1 MISCN
6 AVENGNLHIFICKLS
21 SNFLNRYIL
30 TANALPSPQKK
41 KSVMRE
47 YSGILTRSHSRQKT
61 SSLTKVAQTRSG
73 PVPSQHRNTPYRV
86 FTNPL
91 LVK

>member
-1 MISCN
+1 
-6 AVENGNLHIFICKLS
+6 
-21 SNFLNRYIL
+21 
-30 TANALPSPQKK
+30 
-41 KSVMRE
+41 MRE